1 MIFIIVLFHSFFIVT
16 RRRPGGKKKGK
27 SSQLDFPYTLL
38 FQKMQQQNAQADGGA
53 HWFFPVIKMADQQA
67 PAPAVARAT
76 PPGIIVAPN
85 AHDILFTPAQ
95 ASTFATV
102 VSQPTEA
109 AAAAENKAPA
119 GSHMQDRQKG
129 NIDTKSDPSHI
140 LNPFLWFWS
149 YGSGTW
155 QAA

>member
-1 MIFIIVLFHSFFIVT
+1 MVLLWTKV
-16 RRRPGGKKKGK
+16 
-27 SSQLDFPYTLL
+27 
-38 FQKMQQQNAQADGGA
+38 N
-53 HWFFPVIKMADQQA
+53 IKMADQQA

-85 AHDILFTPAQ
+85 AHDILLTPAQ
-95 ASTFATV
+95 ASPFVAV
-102 VSQPTEA
+102 VGQPAEA

-140 LNPFLWFWS
+140 LNPFLRFWS